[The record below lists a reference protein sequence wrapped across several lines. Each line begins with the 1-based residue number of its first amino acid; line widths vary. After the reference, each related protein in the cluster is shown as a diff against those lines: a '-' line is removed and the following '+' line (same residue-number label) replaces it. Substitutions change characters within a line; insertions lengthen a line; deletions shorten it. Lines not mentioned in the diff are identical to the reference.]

1 MIVVLAFALVR
12 VRSALTVLVVL
23 AALAWLGA
31 LWWWRSDTLQP
42 QVLLGLGCVLL
53 VGAWRHLSAVLGD
66 RGSGS
71 DPAVLA
77 ALSHLPRV
85 VWSASFVLVCA
96 VSTWVVGVELL
107 HALR

>member
-1 MIVVLAFALVR
+1 
-12 VRSALTVLVVL
+12 
-23 AALAWLGA
+23 
-31 LWWWRSDTLQP
+31 
-42 QVLLGLGCVLL
+42 
-53 VGAWRHLSAVLGD
+53 
-66 RGSGS
+66 
-71 DPAVLA
+71 VLA